1 LKKGKGFS
9 DVYQPEWIVAKKYKD
24 VAYDKINETD
34 VKNTLVDN
42 YKVIKSIDLNE
53 DQKQDSYLKTMHIIE
68 RYQTLKSYNF
78 KDFSLETTWRNI
90 KLNPQLV
97 DVDTSLKTYLINIV
111 DMYDTFYRWNKLGPY
126 PLYDEVISYF
136 KSGTG
141 IYDQQI
147 QIQQEALDRGEAY
160 NYYTRK
166 RMLDE
171 LKYMRD
177 HNN

>member
-1 LKKGKGFS
+1 
-9 DVYQPEWIVAKKYKD
+9 VAKKFKD
-24 VAYDKINETD
+24 VTYNVINKTD
-34 VKNTLVDN
+34 VIQLLIEN
-42 YKVIKSIDLNE
+42 YKAIKNIDLNE
-53 DQKQDSYLKTMHIIE
+53 EQKQDSYLKTMYIIE

-97 DVDTSLKTYLINIV
+97 EDDPSLKTYLINIV

-126 PLYDEVISYF
+126 PLYDEVINYF
-136 KSGTG
+136 KSGVDKVERVQALPDGLG

-147 QIQQEALDRGEAY
+147 QIQQEALDRGDAY

-171 LKYMRD
+171 LKYMRE